1 MYSNGILVIS
11 NDDGLCV
18 ASRNMPWKSK
28 VIFLFYS
35 CFYLLHFGKT
45 VSILIR
51 CLSISLIS
59 PSLLTIGRLK
69 SIHHP

>member
-28 VIFLFYS
+28 SY
-35 CFYLLHFGKT
+35 
-45 VSILIR
+45 ILILFVFLLIAFWQNR
-51 CLSISLIS
+51 IYFDTLLIYFTHFCSIADCW
-59 PSLLTIGRLK
+59 
-69 SIHHP
+69 